1 MAHSPQHHVFTPGT
15 TGATLL
21 LLHGEGGDEKDFLPI
36 YPAIAA
42 GAAALSPRLSPLSA
56 EAEEVVADAAA
67 FAHWLEHA
75 IEEYKLDAGRIFALG
90 YGDGANLASVL
101 ILLHPGMLAGAILLR
116 PQRVVEPNPLP
127 KISSLPILVAG
138 GEGDA
143 TMPAGESEQL
153 ARLLSHV
160 GADVDYAVAETGHD
174 LSPSDFSMCK
184 LWLSE
189 KLARKS

>member
-36 YPAIAA
+36 YPAIAP

-67 FAHWLEHA
+67 FAHWLGHA

-189 KLARKS
+189 KLA

>member
-56 EAEEVVADAAA
+56 EAEEAVADAAA

-189 KLARKS
+189 KLA

>member
-184 LWLSE
+184 LWLSA
-189 KLARKS
+189 KLA